1 MASMADAKVG
11 ERARPLLCY
20 YGDDFTGSTDVLEAL
35 FRHGLHTVLFL
46 APPTPEQLGRFPDAA
61 CIGVAG
67 VGRSMTPDEMER
79 ELRPLFRMLKTLGA
93 SIFHY
98 KVCSTFDSSP
108 GVGSIGKAAEIGRE
122 VFGGRFVPVIAG
134 VPYLRR
140 YTVFGHHFAAAGGQV
155 YRLDRHPTM
164 SRHPVTP
171 MGESDLLRHLAG
183 QTAMRSAL
191 FSILDQE
198 GPMEEVSGRLER
210 LAEAERPEL
219 VLFDVLDDER
229 LAKVGRLILEEAGRQ
244 GTVFVVG
251 SSGVEYALAGRLGGQ
266 AHGGGSGAADGGGHG
281 ASAADGGGHG
291 ASAADGGSAA
301 MTAGGGDR
309 GPVEAAGGHGA
320 DEVDRLLVISG
331 SCSPMTERQI
341 AAAVTTGYTA
351 IRVPVSGLI
360 REEERA
366 RTMERLTLAA
376 KQALSD
382 GRSVVLYSAAGP
394 GDGAI
399 EAGRAELAAR
409 GFRPED
415 SSRVLG
421 TAMGTLARE
430 LVADLGLRRVLVAG
444 GDTSGYVTR
453 ELGVYALSCRAELE
467 PGGPLCRAWSSDP
480 RFDGLELVLKGG
492 QVGSP
497 NFFEHVRRGRV
508 K

>member
-1 MASMADAKVG
+1 MADAKGG

-61 CIGVAG
+61 CVGVAG

-79 ELRPLFRMLKTLGA
+79 ELRPLFRMLKTLEA
-93 SIFHY
+93 PVFHY

-122 VFGGRFVPVIAG
+122 VFGGRFVPVVAG

-140 YTVFGHHFAAAGGQV
+140 YTLFGHHFAASGDRV

-171 MGESDLLRHLAG
+171 MGEADLLRHLAE

-191 FSILDQE
+191 FSILDQD
-198 GPMEEVSGRLER
+198 GPMDQVKDRLDR
-210 LAEAERPEL
+210 LVADERPEL

-229 LAKVGRLILEEAGRQ
+229 LAKVGRLILEEAGRH

-251 SSGVEYALAGRLGGQ
+251 SSGVEYALAGRLGER
-266 AHGGGSGAADGGGHG
+266 APGSGRGAADGDGGPDEDAGRHG
-281 ASAADGGGHG
+281 AG
-291 ASAADGGSAA
+291 
-301 MTAGGGDR
+301 
-309 GPVEAAGGHGA
+309 EA
-320 DEVDRLLVISG
+320 DRLLVISG
-331 SCSPMTERQI
+331 SCSPVTERQI
-341 AAAVTTGYTA
+341 AAAITAGYAA

-366 RTMERLTLAA
+366 KTMEQLAGTA
-376 KQALSD
+376 RQALAN
-382 GRSVVLYSAAGP
+382 GRSVVLYSASGP
-394 GDGAI
+394 GDDAI
-399 EAGRAELAAR
+399 AAGRAELAAR
-409 GFRPED
+409 GYRPED

-430 LVADLGLRRVLVAG
+430 LVAELGLRRLLVAG

-453 ELGVYALSCRAELE
+453 ELGVYALSCLTELE

>member
-1 MASMADAKVG
+1 MASMADSKGG
-11 ERARPLLCY
+11 ERGGPLLCY

-46 APPTPEQLGRFPDAA
+46 TPPTPGQLARFPDAA
-61 CIGVAG
+61 CVGVAG

-79 ELRPLFRMLKTLGA
+79 ELRPLFRTLKSLGA
-93 SIFHY
+93 PIFHY

-108 GVGSIGKAAEIGRE
+108 GVGSIGKAAEIGRD
-122 VFGGRFVPVIAG
+122 VFGGRFVPVVAG

-140 YTVFGHHFAAAGGQV
+140 YTVFGQHFAAAGDQV

-164 SRHPVTP
+164 ARHPVTP
-171 MGESDLLRHLAG
+171 MAEADLLRHLAG
-183 QTAMRSAL
+183 QTRMRSAL

-198 GPMEEVSGRLER
+198 GVMDQVSGRLER
-210 LAEAERPEL
+210 LVAAEQPEL

-229 LAKVGRLILEEAGRQ
+229 LAKVGRLLLEEAERQ

-251 SSGVEYALAGRLGGQ
+251 SSGVEYALAGRLAEMASLRGKADGDTGEREI
-266 AHGGGSGAADGGGHG
+266 GGGHDVRTADDGNEASVADGGRG
-281 ASAADGGGHG
+281 A
-291 ASAADGGSAA
+291 
-301 MTAGGGDR
+301 
-309 GPVEAAGGHGA
+309 E
-320 DEVDRLLVISG
+320 EVDRLLIISG
-331 SCSPMTERQI
+331 SCSPVTERQI
-341 AAAVTTGYTA
+341 AAAVNSGYTT
-351 IRVPVSGLI
+351 IRVPVDGLI

-366 RTMERLTLAA
+366 MTLERLAGEA
-376 KQALSD
+376 RQALAD

-394 GDGAI
+394 GDEAI
-399 EAGRAELAAR
+399 EAGRAELVAR
-409 GFRPED
+409 GYRPED

-421 TAMGTLARE
+421 AAMGTLARE
-430 LVADLGLRRVLVAG
+430 LVAELGLRRVLVAG

-467 PGGPLCRAWSSDP
+467 PGGPLCRVWSSDP

-497 NFFEHVRRGRV
+497 DFFEHVRRGRV
-508 K
+508 E